1 MQSNEEEINNSNV
14 QEQYDQYQM
23 NEINNNNAFEEHS
36 AEFLNNDHVM
46 LDKNQKNDPDHK
58 KIEPEKIDQQEIF
71 EESSIIDVPDDILQ
85 QI

>member
-1 MQSNEEEINNSNV
+1 
-14 QEQYDQYQM
+14 M

-46 LDKNQKNDPDHK
+46 LDENQKNDFDHK
-58 KIEPEKIDQQEIF
+58 KIVPEKIDQQGIF

-85 QI
+85 LI